1 VIQRNDDT
9 PESISQRLDLYESQT
24 SPLLEFYGQGG
35 RLVEIDGSRSPDEV
49 FEALTVAIDAARKNS

>member
-1 VIQRNDDT
+1 
-9 PESISQRLDLYESQT
+9 
-24 SPLLEFYGQGG
+24 LLEFYGQGG